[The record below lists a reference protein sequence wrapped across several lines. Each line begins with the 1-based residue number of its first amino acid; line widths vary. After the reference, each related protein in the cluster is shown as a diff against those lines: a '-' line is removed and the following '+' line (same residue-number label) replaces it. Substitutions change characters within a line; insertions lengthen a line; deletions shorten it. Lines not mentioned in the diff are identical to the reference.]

1 MKLAARTLGLTLGLT
16 LAAIAAIAASGV
28 AARADDTPTP
38 DELLARA
45 RVATGADRR
54 PDAEREVWSIRVAG
68 LEGTLETLRRG
79 ADTAGTTVLGPFRT
93 GRGVWHGVRWHQN
106 ENGQTLVDRPEAS
119 GAQRVVTQTVLRERT
134 PVDAWV
140 LVTTYASGHVSRVFY
155 DTRTYYLVRTERV
168 AAGRTTHTT
177 YDDFRT
183 DARGRSRPWHYSG
196 GDERP
201 PDDFDYRLE
210 RDETPDIAEAEVAI
224 PRDRRTLVE
233 FPAGNDVVRLP
244 ARIADGRVYV
254 RLTIAGR
261 GLDFL
266 LDTGASSLT
275 INESVARQ
283 LRLRVY
289 GRAAQTVAGTFETS
303 RVIVPSVSIGGLGM
317 RDVVMHTVPL
327 NLEEGRDSRVVGLL
341 GFDFLDAVALKMDYV
356 NGSIDAGRPGTLAAP
371 AAASP
376 LDVRLGTGAPVARA
390 TIGNASGDNFILDTG
405 AAFSYVLF
413 QRFARAHP
421 DAVTPSGDGRLQYG
435 IGVGG
440 VLSLRSVAAKKL
452 ALGAST
458 FEDALGVE
466 ALSPYAL
473 GFDNEDGL
481 IGAHI
486 LKQFTVYL
494 DYAANRVYLAPPAH
508 EQTAL
513 GAEPDRH

>member
-1 MKLAARTLGLTLGLT
+1 VRFAARAFGLALAAF
-16 LAAIAAIAASGV
+16 AACGV
-28 AARADDTPTP
+28 AARADDAPTP

-45 RVATGADRR
+45 RAAAGADRR
-54 PDAEREVWSIRVAG
+54 PEAERENWSIRVAG
-68 LEGTLETLRRG
+68 LEGTLETFRRG

-106 ENGQTLVDRPEAS
+106 ENGQTLVDRAEAS
-119 GAQRVVTQTVLRERT
+119 GAQRVAAQTVLREKL
-134 PVDAWV
+134 PIDAWV
-140 LVTTYASGHVSRVFY
+140 LVTTFAGGHVNRAFY
-155 DTRTYYLVRTERV
+155 DARTYYLVRTEHV
-168 AAGRTTHTT
+168 AAGRTTHMT

-183 DARGRSRPWHYSG
+183 DARGRTRPWHYSG
-196 GDERP
+196 GDGRP
-201 PDDFDYRLE
+201 PDDYDYRLE
-210 RDETPDIAEAEVAI
+210 RDDAPEIADGEVAM
-224 PRDRRTLVE
+224 PRDRRPLVE

-244 ARIADGRVYV
+244 ARIVDGRVYV

-275 INESVARQ
+275 INEAVARQ

-289 GRAAQTVAGTFETS
+289 GRAAQTVAGTFDTS
-303 RVIVPSVSIGGLGM
+303 RVIVPAVAIGGLGM

-327 NLEEGRDSRVVGLL
+327 NLQEGRDTRVVGLL
-341 GFDFLDAVALKMDYV
+341 GFDFLNAVTLKIDYA

-376 LDVRLGTGAPVARA
+376 LEVRLGTGAPVARA

-421 DAVTPSGDGRLQYG
+421 DAVSPSGDGRLQYG
-435 IGVGG
+435 MGVGG
-440 VLSLRSVAAKKL
+440 VLSLRPVAAKKL

-494 DYAANRVYLAPPAH
+494 DYAAGRVYLAPLGREQAAVSTSPA
-508 EQTAL
+508 
-513 GAEPDRH
+513 P